1 MPSELPPVLPLLLL
15 IRIPQPSCCS
25 PRPSRELVWRMMP
38 PRCLPLRP
46 VLGWI
51 RFLTLL
57 PCDFVRLPSNRSI
70 MGTPDV
76 GLSSNGNLNCG
87 LRLKNS
93 KMISS

>member
-15 IRIPQPSCCS
+15 IPMPQPSCCS
-25 PRPSRELVWRMMP
+25 PRPSPELMWRMMP
-38 PRCLPLRP
+38 PRCLPLRL

-51 RFLTLL
+51 RFSILL
-57 PCDFVRLPSNRSI
+57 HCDFVRLPSNRSI

-87 LRLKNS
+87 LRLKNF

>member
-1 MPSELPPVLPLLLL
+1 
-15 IRIPQPSCCS
+15 
-25 PRPSRELVWRMMP
+25 MMP

-51 RFLTLL
+51 RFLILL
-57 PCDFVRLPSNRSI
+57 HCDFVRLPSNRSI
-70 MGTPDV
+70 IETPDV

>member
-1 MPSELPPVLPLLLL
+1 MPKELPPVLPFLLL
-15 IRIPQPSCCS
+15 IPMQLPRCCS
-25 PRPSRELVWRMMP
+25 PRPSPELVWLMMP

-51 RFLTLL
+51 HSLILHH
-57 PCDFVRLPSNRSI
+57 CDFVRLPSNQSI
-70 MGTPDV
+70 METPDV

-93 KMISS
+93 RMISS